1 MRISTNSTT
10 ELAIVSINQQQT
22 ALAKLQTQISS
33 GQKLQTAADD
43 PAAWAQG
50 MSLDQQ
56 ISNISTYTTNVST
69 AQQRLGMEE
78 NALAS
83 SSNVLQSISE
93 LAIQANA
100 ATQSPQSLQA
110 IASQMQQYYEQ
121 LQSYGNAQDGEGRY
135 LFAGANSTSLPFTQG
150 ASGVNYNG
158 DQNSRLLSIG
168 PNRSI
173 ADGDNG
179 ANLFMANRSGN
190 GTFELSAAASNAG
203 TAQPA
208 TSQVLDPSLWDGGSY
223 SISFNAG
230 NYQVKDSSNNVI
242 GSGAYTSGNG
252 IRFRGIEVSFSG
264 QPADGDNFSVGA
276 SQQKDVFKTISDLIG
291 LVKNPPTTAAGRAQ
305 FQTRMQGLQAELSN
319 GLDQVVNV
327 RATVGARLAA
337 LDDASNSLSSQLVS
351 AKSTLSDVRDVD
363 LAQASTELNQRTV
376 TLQAVQLAYA
386 KVQGLS
392 LFQYLR

>member
-10 ELAIVSINQQQT
+10 DLAVASINQQQT
-22 ALAKLQTQISS
+22 AMAKLQAQISS

-56 ISNISTYTTNVST
+56 IANINTYTANVST

-93 LAIQANA
+93 LAIQANT

-121 LQSYGNAQDGEGRY
+121 LLSYGNAQDGEGRY
-135 LFAGANSTSLPFTQG
+135 LFAGSNSTSLPFTQG
-150 ASGVNYNG
+150 SSGVNYNG
-158 DQNSRLLSIG
+158 DQNARLLAIG
-168 PNRSI
+168 PNRSV
-173 ADGDNG
+173 ADSDNG
-179 ANLFMANRSGN
+179 ASLFMTNRSGN
-190 GTFELSAAASNAG
+190 GTFELSAAAANTG

-208 TSQVLDPSLWDGGSY
+208 TSQVLDPGLWDGGSY
-223 SISFNAG
+223 SISFSGG
-230 NYQVKDSSNNVI
+230 NYQVTDSSNNVI
-242 GSGAYTSGNG
+242 GSGAYVPGNG

-264 QPADGDNFSVGA
+264 QPADGDSFSVGA

-291 LVKNPPTTAAGRAQ
+291 LVRNPPATAAGRAQ

-327 RATVGARLAA
+327 RGTVGARLAA
-337 LDDASNSLSSQLVS
+337 LDDASNSLGSQLVS